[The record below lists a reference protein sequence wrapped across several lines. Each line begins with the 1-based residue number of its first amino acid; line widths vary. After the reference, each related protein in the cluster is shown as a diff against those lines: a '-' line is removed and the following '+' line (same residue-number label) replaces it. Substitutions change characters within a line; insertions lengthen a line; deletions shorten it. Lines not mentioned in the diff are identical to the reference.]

1 MSSAMAS
8 TPRGT
13 SARSQAR
20 HAVRSRRLRNVRYAP
35 IPTEFNA
42 SQRNA
47 ALCQKRTY
55 AVQKICILHDTD
67 SKLHCRP
74 GQPCALSGTDEEPV
88 RLVRANAILVLP
100 PAIACEDH
108 NALRRIPH
116 QFAHIEGESILSQ
129 VFSRPK
135 VTRPE
140 RLARLATTFR
150 PMHDH
155 EAV

>member
-1 MSSAMAS
+1 MA
-8 TPRGT
+8 P
-13 SARSQAR
+13 ALPIDRSGDFGK
-20 HAVRSRRLRNVRYAP
+20 VGV
-35 IPTEFNA
+35 FW
-42 SQRNA
+42 A
-47 ALCQKRTY
+47 ALRQ
-55 AVQKICILHDTD
+55 A
-67 SKLHCRP
+67 SARP
-74 GQPCALSGTDEEPV
+74 GQPCGISGTDEEPV